1 MAGTIIIPLSYGEN
15 VDWLRNILT
24 QGNCE
29 FFYGGERFVAVDP
42 EVIESATAF
51 ELLPEERRKLFERFK
66 LEKFLRMH
74 LAECGVDMGNV
85 SFNCSSSKI
94 D

>member
-1 MAGTIIIPLSYGEN
+1 MVKMWIGFAIYLHKVIVS
-15 VDWLRNILT
+15 
-24 QGNCE
+24 
-29 FFYGGERFVAVDP
+29 FFHGGERFVAVDP
-42 EVIESATAF
+42 EVIESATAY

-74 LAECGVDMGNV
+74 LAECGVDTGNV